1 MPILLAA
8 FALLAS
14 VDGAGR
20 IYGIVFVVVLFSV
33 VVQGTSIPFVAPRLG
48 VPMGL
53 REPGR
58 QAKVRVE
65 PGSRA
70 AGRRVVE
77 LPLADRTWVATVSR
91 DGRTFAARGSTVL
104 EAGDELTVIA
114 DVGDL
119 EPLQDLF
126 GRR

>member
-1 MPILLAA
+1 LNRGERVFILWGGLKGAVPILLAA
-8 FALLAS
+8 FALIAK

-20 IYGIVFVVVLFSV
+20 IYGIVCVVVLFSV
-33 VVQGTSIPFVAPRLG
+33 VVQGSSFPFVAPRLG

-53 REPGR
+53 RETGG
-58 QAKVRVE
+58 QAKARVE

-91 DGRTFAARGSTVL
+91 D
-104 EAGDELTVIA
+104 
-114 DVGDL
+114 
-119 EPLQDLF
+119 
-126 GRR
+126 